1 MRASLG
7 STASFKGGDVMGSA
21 VLGDAISAI
30 RDWSVTEAKEPRGP
44 RAMEAFGSLVFND
57 EVQQTRLP
65 KPVYHALRRTM
76 THGEP
81 LDVSVADAVASA
93 MKEWAVEHGA
103 THYTHW
109 FQPLTGIT
117 AEKHDSF
124 LSPTGDGKAVAEFSG
139 KELVRGEPDASSFPS
154 GGMRSTFEARGYTAW
169 DPTSP
174 PWLLKSG
181 NSTTLVIPTAFV
193 SWTGE
198 ALDKKTPLLRSMEA
212 LSKQAV
218 RILKL
223 FGSTAERVVTTCGP
237 EQEYFLIDRYF
248 YLSRPDLINAGR
260 TLFGAKPPKGQ
271 ELEDQYFGAIPDRVM
286 AFMSDVET
294 ELYKVGVPVKTRHN
308 EVAPSQYEIAPV
320 FENANVA
327 TDHQMMMM
335 ETLKRTAPKFG
346 LACLLHEKPFAGVNG
361 SGKHLNWSM
370 SDDEGNNLLGPG
382 ANPHDNMQ
390 FLVFCTAVIRA
401 VNRWQGLLRAS
412 IASAGNDHRLGANE
426 APPAILSIFLG
437 DMLTDI
443 FEQIEKGGAKTTKR
457 GGELDTGVLVLPKL
471 PRDAGDRNRT
481 SPFAFTGNK
490 FEFRAVGSS
499 QSIAFPITLLHA
511 AVAEAIGELTDQL
524 RETLKRTKNVNDAVM
539 KVVREAFKETG
550 AVRFEGNNYSQE
562 WVDDA
567 KKRGLLNLRR
577 TPEALAQLTTKNAR
591 TVLTKLDI
599 LTKAEIDSRYHV
611 KLERYVKDMLIELH
625 TLAQMVDT
633 MILPACYSYHGL
645 LADAAAKAKTAGIS
659 VVPQVSAANE
669 VGTLIEQ
676 LRERRAALGTAIE
689 KAEHEHENVDA
700 CAKLLTSEGADAM
713 GAVRETCDALELAVG
728 DEFWP
733 LPKYREILFPV

>member
-1 MRASLG
+1 
-7 STASFKGGDVMGSA
+7 MGSA
-21 VLGDAISAI
+21 VLGEAISAI

-44 RAMEAFGSLVFND
+44 RSNEAFGSLVFND
-57 EVQQTRLP
+57 EVQQARLP

-124 LSPTGDGKAVAEFSG
+124 LSPTGDGRAVAEFSG

-223 FGSTAERVVTTCGP
+223 FGSTAERVITTCGP

-271 ELEDQYFGAIPDRVM
+271 ELEDQYFGSIPDRVM

-294 ELYKVGVPVKTRHN
+294 ELYQVGVPVKTRHN

-327 TDHQMMMM
+327 TDHQMMLM

-382 ANPHDNMQ
+382 ASPHDNMQ

-443 FEQIEKGGAKTTKR
+443 FEQIEKGGAKSTKH

-490 FEFRAVGSS
+490 FEFRAVSS
-499 QSIAFPITLLHA
+499 NQSIGYPNIALNVAITESLDYIATDLEKAVRAGKTLKA
-511 AVAEAIGELTDQL
+511 AVAELLPQL
-524 RETLKRTKNVNDAVM
+524 IKENKRIIFN
-539 KVVREAFKETG
+539 
-550 AVRFEGNNYSQE
+550 GNNYSKE
-562 WVDDA
+562 WEKDA
-567 KKRGLLNLRR
+567 DKRGLLNLKN
-577 TPEALAQLTTKNAR
+577 TVDALPQLVTKEAMGLFEKYKILNERELHARYEIMVETYNKTVNVEGQLMVLMANRYILPAAFAYQKA
-591 TVLTKLDI
+591 VGDSVAAVKAAGGKSVEGKKLLESLTKLTDELKRRADRLARALEHEGDGATDKHARHYRDI
-599 LTKAEIDSRYHV
+599 
-611 KLERYVKDMLIELH
+611 
-625 TLAQMVDT
+625 
-633 MILPACYSYHGL
+633 
-645 LADAAAKAKTAGIS
+645 
-659 VVPQVSAANE
+659 VVPAMAVLRD
-669 VGTLIEQ
+669 VGD
-676 LRERRAALGTAIE
+676 R
-689 KAEHEHENVDA
+689 
-700 CAKLLTSEGADAM
+700 
-713 GAVRETCDALELAVG
+713 LELMIPH
-728 DEFWP
+728 EMWP
-733 LPKYREILFPV
+733 LATYREMLFIK

>member
-1 MRASLG
+1 
-7 STASFKGGDVMGSA
+7 MGSA
-21 VLGDAISAI
+21 VLADAINAI
-30 RDWSVTEAKEPRGP
+30 RNWSVTEAKETRASRG
-44 RAMEAFGSLVFND
+44 AEAFGSLVFND
-57 EVQQTRLP
+57 EVQQSRLP

-174 PWLLKSG
+174 PWLLRSG
-181 NSTTLVIPTAFV
+181 SSTTLVIPTAFV

-218 RILKL
+218 RILRL

-237 EQEYFLIDRYF
+237 EQEYFLIDQFF

-286 AFMSDVET
+286 AFMADVES

-382 ANPHDNMQ
+382 TNTHDNMQ
-390 FLVFCTAVIRA
+390 FLVFCAAVIRA
-401 VNRWQGLLRAS
+401 VDKWQGLLRAS

-443 FEQIEKGGAKTTKR
+443 FEQIEKGGAKSTKH

-490 FEFRAVGSS
+490 FEFRAVSS
-499 QSIAFPITLLHA
+499 NQSIGYPNIALNVAVTESIDYMATELEKAIKGGKTLDK
-511 AVAEAIGELTDQL
+511 AVAALLQNVIKEH
-524 RETLKRTKNVNDAVM
+524 KRIIFN
-539 KVVREAFKETG
+539 
-550 AVRFEGNNYSQE
+550 GNGYSQE
-562 WVDDA
+562 WEKEA
-567 KKRGLLNLRR
+567 KKRGLLNLKN
-577 TPEALAQLTTKNAR
+577 TVDALPQLVAKPVIALFEKYKILNERELHARFEIMVETYNKTVNVEGQLMVLMANRYILPAAFEYQKNIGDSVAA
-591 TVLTKLDI
+591 VKAAGGKSIEGKKALDKLTKL
-599 LTKAEIDSRYHV
+599 IDEFKRRADR
-611 KLERYVKDMLIELH
+611 LEHALEHESNGSSEKH
-625 TLAQMVDT
+625 
-633 MILPACYSYHGL
+633 
-645 LADAAAKAKTAGIS
+645 AKHYRDV
-659 VVPQVSAANE
+659 VVPAMAA
-669 VGTLIEQ
+669 
-676 LRERRAALGTAIE
+676 LRESG
-689 KAEHEHENVDA
+689 
-700 CAKLLTSEGADAM
+700 
-713 GAVRETCDALELAVG
+713 DALELMVPHG
-728 DEFWP
+728 TWP
-733 LPKYREILFPV
+733 LATYREMLFIK